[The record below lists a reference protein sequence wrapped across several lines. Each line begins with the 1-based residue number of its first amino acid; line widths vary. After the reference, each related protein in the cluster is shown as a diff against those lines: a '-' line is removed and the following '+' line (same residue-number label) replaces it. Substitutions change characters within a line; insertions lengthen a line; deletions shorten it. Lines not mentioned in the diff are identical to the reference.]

1 MEGVARR
8 VLVTGTA
15 GVLGDA
21 VATSLEGAGH
31 TVIRHSGRTDGDLS
45 TSAGARTAIAAS
57 KPDAVV
63 NTAGLTYGDAAA
75 IWLANAIVP
84 VRLADAIGTMQPGAR
99 LVLASSAAVYGLPG
113 AADPIREDDPLAPN
127 SDYGLAKLAAERLA
141 AALCPKVTAARVFNI
156 ITADADPRSLLA
168 RVRAAYDDGEAAPQ
182 GADAVRDWVTPQFVG
197 QALALLATA
206 PRPPTVVNVCS
217 GMGRTPAELLGRSA
231 VPDTSNWS
239 VGDPSLLG
247 EAIGL
252 YADQNSS
259 R

>member
-8 VLVTGTA
+8 ILVTGTA

-21 VATSLEGAGH
+21 VATSLEAGGH

-45 TSAGARTAIAAS
+45 TAAGAHTAIAAS

-75 IWLANAIVP
+75 LWTANAVIP
-84 VRLADAIGTMQPGAR
+84 VRLADAIGAMQPGAR
-99 LVLASSAAVYGLPG
+99 LVLASSAAVYGLPA
-113 AADPIREDDPLAPN
+113 AADPIREDDPVAPN

-156 ITADADPRSLLA
+156 ITTDADPRSLLA
-168 RVRAAYDDGEAAPQ
+168 RVRAGYADGEAAPR
-182 GADAVRDWVTPQFVG
+182 GADAVRDWVTPAFVG
-197 QALALLATA
+197 EALARLAA
-206 PRPPTVVNVCS
+206 VPRSPAVVNVCS
-217 GMGRTPAELLGRSA
+217 GAGRTPAELLGRS
-231 VPDTSNWS
+231 VPPDLGNWS

-247 EAIGL
+247 EAIGI
-252 YADQNSS
+252 YAEPSNSK
-259 R
+259 